1 MVQLCGSVCWIG
13 GYDGKVGLLSK
24 SSNLYL
30 SLGFPLLPSSLY
42 FLFLFLLFPF
52 GPQTMCS
59 LTKPSGEKSAK
70 RFSLSSTV
78 KSFLSRLLIKGL
90 PPMGVFLYHMDYTPR
105 LFNPS
110 V

>member
-1 MVQLCGSVCWIG
+1 MVQLCESVCLMG

-30 SLGFPLLPSSLY
+30 PLGFPLLLPPFTS
-42 FLFLFLLFPF
+42 LFLFLLLPF

-59 LTKPSGEKSAK
+59 LTKPSGKKSAK

-78 KSFLSRLLIKGL
+78 KIFLSRLLVKGL

-110 V
+110 A